1 MPISRGIMPE
11 TLEKDGIRLF
21 TDEYD
26 RVPPIYSKILKVK
39 KSTGAFE
46 DAFKVAMLG
55 TFVLKP
61 EGTPISYDQ
70 PVQGPRRRVTNAT
83 YALGVRF
90 TEEMRDDEQYGIFE
104 KVTRDLA
111 DSARDH
117 KEVLAHGPFNFAFAT
132 THYTT
137 MDGAALCSTAHVQL
151 KTGKSDVAN
160 ELNPGV
166 ALSTNGLETMFIQI
180 RKTDNDAGRPIRL
193 SPKFLFIPVELEFV
207 AARLLESTQTVGSAD
222 NDINTVSSNRLGIS
236 VVSSRY
242 LTDVDNWFV
251 LSNEHTVTWYDR
263 KELMRD
269 SYTDPHTKDYMQDAR
284 YRCSVAAWEWY
295 GVNGSEV

>member
-21 TDEYD
+21 ADEYD
-26 RVPPIYSKILKVK
+26 RVEPIYTKLLKIKT
-39 KSTGAFE
+39 STGAFE

-104 KVTRDLA
+104 KVTSDLA
-111 DSARDH
+111 DSARNH
-117 KEVLAHGPFNFAFAT
+117 KEVLAHSPFNFAFAT

-137 MDGAALCSTAHVQL
+137 MDGKALCATDHVQL
-151 KTGKSDVAN
+151 KTGAVVAN

-166 ALSTNGLETMFIQI
+166 ALSTNGLESIFIQI

-193 SPKFLFIPVELEFV
+193 TPKTLIIPVELEFV
-207 AARLLESTQTVGSAD
+207 AARLLESDKTVGSAD
-222 NDINTVSSNRLGIS
+222 NDINTVSANRLGIMPLA
-236 VVSSRY
+236 SRY
-242 LTDVDNWFV
+242 LTDPDNWFIQ
-251 LSNEHTVTWYDR
+251 SNEHTVTWYDR
-263 KELMRD
+263 KELTRD

-284 YRCSVAAWEWY
+284 YRCAVAAWEWY
-295 GVNGSEV
+295 GMNGSEV